1 MGNLAGIRKKSAG
14 MGNRAVILVNVGT
27 PDSPSVKDVRKYL
40 SEFLND
46 PKVIDIPWLLR
57 KLLVN
62 IVIVPF
68 RAPRSAALYRRLWT
82 DKGSPLL
89 VHLTALVHRVRLS
102 IRSEMHGDL
111 LMRSSSDGLAF
122 FGAMRYGNPSLASML
137 NQVRQEGYDRITVLP
152 LYPQYASSTTGSVI
166 ELVKTVT
173 GKWDPEP
180 EIDIV
185 KQFYSS
191 PAFIRPMAEKI
202 RESCNMGFDRMVF
215 SYHGLPVSQ
224 VRKEHPLCNPDTCGC
239 DEHMTEHG
247 RMCYRAACYETS
259 RLLAESL
266 GLGREKYLTAFQSR
280 FSKNWIGPFT
290 DDTLL
295 SLARSGAKR
304 VVIAAPSFT
313 ADCLETTVEIG
324 EEYRK
329 LFISGGGEDLV
340 VVACLNED
348 LDVTGILGRSQV

>member
-1 MGNLAGIRKKSAG
+1 

-46 PKVIDIPWLLR
+46 PEVIDMPWLLR

-62 IVIVPF
+62 LIIVPF
-68 RAPRSAALYRRLWT
+68 RAPRSASLYRRLWT

-102 IRSEMHGDL
+102 VHSERQDDL
-111 LMRSSSDGLAF
+111 FKSSGSDRLAF
-122 FGAMRYGNPSLASML
+122 FGAMRYGNPSLSSML
-137 NQVRQEGYDRITVLP
+137 KQVRQEGYDRITILP

-166 ELVKTVT
+166 ELVNTVT
-173 GKWDPEP
+173 GKWDSKP

-185 KQFYSS
+185 KQFYAS
-191 PAFIRPMAEKI
+191 PAFIRPMADRV
-202 RESCNMGFDRMVF
+202 RELCSTGFDRMVF

-224 VRKEHPLCNPDTCGC
+224 VQKEHPSCNPDTCGC
-239 DEHMTEHG
+239 DEKMTDHG

-259 RLLAESL
+259 RLLAEAL
-266 GLGREKYLTAFQSR
+266 GLGREEYLTAFQSR

-295 SLARSGAKR
+295 ALARSGAKR

-313 ADCLETTVEIG
+313 ADCLETTIEIG

-329 LFISGGGEDLV
+329 LFISGGGEELV
-340 VVACLNED
+340 VVPCLNED
-348 LDVTGILGRSQV
+348 LDVVGILGRSQV

>member
-1 MGNLAGIRKKSAG
+1 

-27 PDSPSVKDVRKYL
+27 PDSPSVNDVRKYL

-46 PKVIDIPWLLR
+46 PKVIDMPWLLR

-62 IVIVPF
+62 LVIVPF
-68 RAPRSAALYRRLWT
+68 RAPRSASLYRRLWT
-82 DKGSPLL
+82 GKGSPLL
-89 VHLTALVHRVRLS
+89 FHLTALVQRARQLINS
-102 IRSEMHGDL
+102 GMQDDL
-111 LMRSSSDGLAF
+111 FMSFGSDGLAF
-122 FGAMRYGNPSLASML
+122 FGAMRYGNPSLVSVL

-166 ELVKTVT
+166 ELVNTVT
-173 GKWDPEP
+173 GKWDPKP

-185 KQFYSS
+185 KQFYNS
-191 PAFIRPMAEKI
+191 PAFIRPMADSI
-202 RESCNMGFDRMVF
+202 REACNTGFDRIVF

-224 VRKEHPLCNPDTCGC
+224 VRKEHPSCNPDTCVC
-239 DEHMTEHG
+239 DEHMVEHG
-247 RMCYRAACYETS
+247 RMCYRAVCYETS
-259 RLLAESL
+259 RLLAEEL
-266 GLGREKYLTAFQSR
+266 GLGKENYLTAFQSR
-280 FSKNWIGPFT
+280 FSKNWLGPFT

-295 SLARSGAKR
+295 VLARSGVKR

-329 LFISGGGEDLV
+329 LFISGGGEYLV
-340 VVACLNED
+340 VVPCLNED
-348 LDVTGILGRSQV
+348 LDVRGILSSSL

>member
-1 MGNLAGIRKKSAG
+1 

-62 IVIVPF
+62 IIIVPF

-82 DKGSPLL
+82 AKGSPLL
-89 VHLTALVHRVRLS
+89 VHLTELVHRVRRS
-102 IRSEMHGDL
+102 IQAGMYDDFIKGSG
-111 LMRSSSDGLAF
+111 SDRLAF
-122 FGAMRYGNPSLASML
+122 FGAMRYGNPSLATVL
-137 NQVRQEGYDRITVLP
+137 KQVRQEKYDSITVLP

-166 ELVKTVT
+166 EEVNRVT
-173 GKWDPEP
+173 GKWNHKP

-185 KQFYSS
+185 NQFYSS
-191 PAFIRPMAEKI
+191 PAFIKPMADRI
-202 RESCNMGFDRMVF
+202 RESCNTGFDRLVF
-215 SYHGLPVSQ
+215 SYHGLPVNQ
-224 VRKEHPLCNPDTCGC
+224 VRKEHPSCNPDTCSC

-247 RMCYRAACYETS
+247 RMCYRATCYETS
-259 RLLAESL
+259 RLLAEEL
-266 GLGREKYLTAFQSR
+266 GLDEGKYLTAFQSR

-304 VVIAAPSFT
+304 VIIVAPSFT

-340 VVACLNED
+340 VVACLNEA
-348 LDVTGILGRSQV
+348 LDVIGILGRSQV

>member
-1 MGNLAGIRKKSAG
+1 MR
-14 MGNRAVILVNVGT
+14 NRAVILVNVGT

-46 PKVIDIPWLLR
+46 PKVIDMPWLLR
-57 KLLVN
+57 KILVN
-62 IVIVPF
+62 LVIVPF
-68 RAPRSAALYRRLWT
+68 RAPRSASLYRRLWT
-82 DKGSPLL
+82 AKGSPLL
-89 VHLTALVHRVRLS
+89 VHLTELVQRVGRS
-102 IRSEMHGDL
+102 IQAGMYDDFIKDSG
-111 LMRSSSDGLAF
+111 SDKPAF
-122 FGAMRYGNPSLASML
+122 FGAMRYGNPSLASVL
-137 NQVRQEGYDRITVLP
+137 KQVRQEGYGSITVLP

-166 ELVKTVT
+166 EEVNRLT
-173 GKWDPEP
+173 GRWDQKP

-191 PAFIRPMAEKI
+191 PAFIKPMADSI
-202 RESCNMGFDRMVF
+202 RESCSTGFDRLVF

-224 VRKEHPLCNPDTCGC
+224 VRKVHPLCNPDTCSC

-259 RLLAESL
+259 QLLAEEL

-280 FSKNWIGPFT
+280 FSKNWLGPFT

-304 VVIAAPSFT
+304 VVIVAPSFT

-340 VVACLNED
+340 VVPCLND
-348 LDVTGILGRSQV
+348 GLDVIGILKV